1 MRLPP
6 KSTVDDASEA
16 SDESNETS
24 SLSEATSPLE
34 SALTIN
40 VDSTDTHEHSTKRN
54 LADLLQAQFSHLD
67 LTRRSNGG
75 LNTPSTARDLYDASP
90 RASPSPEP
98 REREEQ
104 STLDTTPIESHE
116 DQFTSPIVTAL
127 RHLNTGHGPETY
139 NVKDEALPVMP
150 VFDKKFQSCL
160 KSGKAIADSIHAN
173 LNTCSLAEGDSELGR
188 LRAAAGRLRSF
199 ESPATRLIGIVGDS
213 AAGKSS
219 LINSLLD
226 IPDLAHKGD
235 HGSAVT
241 SFVTEY
247 HRRSSQ
253 QTAPFTIEVE
263 YCNET
268 EIDEQL
274 YELLVSYRELYQP
287 GLEKELENN
296 ESLYREIETK
306 STVAASTLQ
315 SIFPNRPEVAPRQL
329 KDQGKGVF
337 ERILRDLKRLAS
349 FIEWPSDAVNGRWT
363 ATATSSSEC
372 HEKVAYFME
381 KGLWPLTNIVRIYL
395 SAQVLKTG
403 VILADLPGYRDINL
417 ARDIDLPAAERK
429 YKRVVTSKAGNKALR
444 ARRDAW
450 GPSGSAAAAQRADT
464 EYKYLFV
471 SARNTDVER
480 ALRTR
485 YLSLAP
491 GLSVNV
497 FCVGNRDYE
506 GAEYRSQEAHLR
518 AIQGSGIPDLRRFC
532 HSVVAH
538 AQYDASLHFLEVELA
553 SLLQSLQVW
562 LSVSEQKDRVSVDPQ
577 IVTDLQG
584 RLAEKIDDFAEEL
597 EDAVKLEILDSMS
610 NILQRQGFRYNP
622 LIFDR
627 AKDLLTNVLSGDSYK
642 AFCRQN
648 GDYCTPAVGARDWNS
663 ELQGSMTDVMRNQ
676 WLGISTALE
685 ALDRGLQTSVAKDC
699 KDMRDELKGERA
711 HIISPLFS
719 HGSRHDNY
727 LAFPTNKHQAQGAP
741 ATIVASFRL
750 KERELVYRLREVC
763 FETRREAQTIEF
775 NAFGTHISS
784 FILDLMIPTYRS
796 CAAQTGTGTMK
807 RMHGI
812 MRTRLERRD
821 LFALMSRSI
830 EEETRELFGE
840 RFDVVRELV
849 GGMGGEIRGQLETFN
864 GPEREVQ
871 KRNPRM
877 VERVRACTEIAKE
890 RETMMRRAL
899 DDFKKSLSG

>member
-6 KSTVDDASEA
+6 KSTGDDASEA
-16 SDESNETS
+16 SDESNKTS
-24 SLSEATSPLE
+24 SLSEAMSPLE

-40 VDSTDTHEHSTKRN
+40 VESIDTYEHSTKRN

-67 LTRRSNGG
+67 LSRGSNGG

-116 DQFTSPIVTAL
+116 DQLTSPVVAAL
-127 RHLNTGHGPETY
+127 RHLNIGHGPKTY

-188 LRAAAGRLRSF
+188 FRATAGRLRSF

-253 QTAPFTIEVE
+253 HTAPFTLEVE

-268 EIDEQL
+268 EIEEQL
-274 YELLVSYRELYQP
+274 HELLVSYRELYQP
-287 GLEKELENN
+287 GLEEALENDP
-296 ESLYREIETK
+296 SVYREIEKK
-306 STVAASTLQ
+306 SAVAASTLQ
-315 SIFPNRPEVAPRQL
+315 SIFPDHPEVAPHQL
-329 KDQGKGVF
+329 RDQSEGAF
-337 ERILRDLKRLAS
+337 ERILDELKRLAS
-349 FIEWPSDAVNGRWT
+349 RIQWPTDAVNGRWT
-363 ATATSSSEC
+363 ATATTSSEC

-381 KGLWPLTNIVRIYL
+381 KGLWPLTNMVRIYL

-417 ARDIDLPAAERK
+417 ARVRKAEQYLLRCHEVFIVANINRDIDLPAAERK
-429 YKRVVTSKAGNKALR
+429 YKRVVTSKAGKKALR
-444 ARRDAW
+444 ARNDAW
-450 GPSGSAAAAQRADT
+450 GPNGSAAAAQKADT

-480 ALRTR
+480 ALRIR
-485 YLSLAP
+485 YVSPGP
-491 GLSVNV
+491 GLSINV

-532 HSVVAH
+532 HSVVAQ

-553 SLLQSLQVW
+553 SLLQSLEVW
-562 LSVSEQKDRVSVDPQ
+562 LSVSEQTTRVSVDPQ
-577 IVTDLQG
+577 IVSDLQTK
-584 RLAEKIDDFAEEL
+584 LEEKINDYAEEL
-597 EDAVKLEILDSMS
+597 EDTVESQILDSMS
-610 NILQRQGFRYNP
+610 
-622 LIFDR
+622 D
-627 AKDLLTNVLSGDSYK
+627 
-642 AFCRQN
+642 
-648 GDYCTPAVGARDWNS
+648 
-663 ELQGSMTDVMRNQ
+663 
-676 WLGISTALE
+676 
-685 ALDRGLQTSVAKDC
+685 
-699 KDMRDELKGERA
+699 
-711 HIISPLFS
+711 II
-719 HGSRHDNY
+719 
-727 LAFPTNKHQAQGAP
+727 
-741 ATIVASFRL
+741 
-750 KERELVYRLREVC
+750 LVY
-763 FETRREAQTIEF
+763 
-775 NAFGTHISS
+775 G
-784 FILDLMIPTYRS
+784 
-796 CAAQTGTGTMK
+796 
-807 RMHGI
+807 
-812 MRTRLERRD
+812 
-821 LFALMSRSI
+821 
-830 EEETRELFGE
+830 
-840 RFDVVRELV
+840 
-849 GGMGGEIRGQLETFN
+849 
-864 GPEREVQ
+864 
-871 KRNPRM
+871 
-877 VERVRACTEIAKE
+877 
-890 RETMMRRAL
+890 
-899 DDFKKSLSG
+899 